1 MATSLSNLLPVFV
14 LLLFVLAAAGVGYA
28 VYSVA
33 ASVADTTSKKME
45 RKHVVLTKEGMR
57 VGVREVARE
66 GYVDR
71 TQSMLVKAWNY
82 SSWPGYRS
90 RLWNKEQGGAGGQR
104 GEGNG
109 HATKTG
115 GHAKAK

>member
-1 MATSLSNLLPVFV
+1 MATSLSNLVPAIV
-14 LLLFVLAAAGVGYA
+14 LLLFLLAAAGVGYA

-71 TQSMLVKAWNY
+71 TQRYEFLFV
-82 SSWPGYRS
+82 
-90 RLWNKEQGGAGGQR
+90 RLFVSPPLPLP
-104 GEGNG
+104 
-109 HATKTG
+109 
-115 GHAKAK
+115 

>member
-71 TQSMLVKAWNY
+71 TQRYGYVFILFSPFLPAWLGCFIL
-82 SSWPGYRS
+82 S
-90 RLWNKEQGGAGGQR
+90 GG
-104 GEGNG
+104 
-109 HATKTG
+109 
-115 GHAKAK
+115 